1 MVSIDT
7 KMAWRNIWRNPRRS
21 ILTIMAI
28 VFATLL
34 LVFMLSWQ
42 FGSYHT
48 MIDTS
53 VKMYTGHLQVQ
64 EKGYG
69 EKKDI
74 RLAVPDPE
82 GVARILDGV
91 AGVDAYSTRASAFSL
106 VSSRERTSGVLVVG
120 IDPVREGSV
129 STITKLIRKGSF
141 LSSGD
146 TNRAVV
152 GALLSKNM
160 QVVPG
165 DELVLLGQ
173 GRDGSIAATVVSVR
187 GIFESGQDEFDRGT
201 ILIPLPFFQDVFS
214 MNGAV
219 HEVVVLGRSQDDV
232 ATMKETIAARIAR
245 LEGGEQLVVLDW
257 MELLPGIV
265 QAIKMDLVSGFIFYV
280 ILIVV
285 VGFSILNTFL
295 MAIFER
301 KKEFG
306 VLSALGAGPKRLMK
320 LLLIESASMTLVGI
334 VLGIAGGCLV
344 TWYFQ
349 VHGILLPG
357 ASDWLRMYGLPER
370 MFPRLSLL
378 SISIGAGIVLIITL
392 LTALYPAFAVRR
404 IEPARA
410 LKAA

>member
-1 MVSIDT
+1 
-7 KMAWRNIWRNPRRS
+7 MAWRNIWRNPRRS

-91 AGVDAYSTRASAFSL
+91 TGVDAYSTRASAFSL

>member
-91 AGVDAYSTRASAFSL
+91 TGVDAYSTRASAFSL

>member
-82 GVARILDGV
+82 GVARILDGL

-141 LSSGD
+141 LSSGG
-146 TNRAVV
+146 TNQAVV

-219 HEVVVLGRSQDDV
+219 HEVVVLGRSLDDV
-232 ATMKETIAARIAR
+232 ATMKENIAARIAR

-257 MELLPGIV
+257 LELLPGIV
-265 QAIKMDLVSGFIFYV
+265 EAIKMDLVSGFIFYV

-295 MAIFER
+295 MTIFER

>member
-82 GVARILDGV
+82 GVARILDGL

-141 LSSGD
+141 LSSGG
-146 TNRAVV
+146 TNQAVV

-219 HEVVVLGRSQDDV
+219 HEVVVLGRSLDDV
-232 ATMKETIAARIAR
+232 ATMKENIAARIAR

-265 QAIKMDLVSGFIFYV
+265 EAIKMDLVSGVIFYV

>member
-82 GVARILDGV
+82 GVARILDGL

-141 LSSGD
+141 LSSGG
-146 TNRAVV
+146 TNQAVV

-219 HEVVVLGRSQDDV
+219 HEVVVLGRSLDDV
-232 ATMKETIAARIAR
+232 ATMKENIAARIAR

-265 QAIKMDLVSGFIFYV
+265 EAIKMDLVSGFIFYV